1 MAATGTSRTSQR
13 GVGSVIAAK
22 VLGEVGDVSNLR
34 SRAAFARLT
43 GTAPFPAS
51 SGKTVRHRLN
61 RGGNRKLNHALYFIA
76 VTRCRLDNETKEFME
91 RKLSEGKTK
100 NEAIR
105 CLKRHLARPRP
116 AEVV

>member
-1 MAATGTSRTSQR
+1 
-13 GVGSVIAAK
+13 
-22 VLGEVGDVSNLR
+22 
-34 SRAAFARLT
+34 
-43 GTAPFPAS
+43 
-51 SGKTVRHRLN
+51 
-61 RGGNRKLNHALYFIA
+61 FIA

-116 AEVV
+116 LEWCKGPLRHPLSLRD